1 MVTFTGLPHKSKNEL
16 SEEEESPIDLS
27 EISDDESYNK
37 DIPIDSNSDSE
48 WMNGKFRWTYFVR
61 RLLDCKKEEFQIQPK
76 WHWLKRKLR

>member
-1 MVTFTGLPHKSKNEL
+1 MRSFVVTFTRLPHKSKNEL

-48 WMNGKFRWTYFVR
+48 
-61 RLLDCKKEEFQIQPK
+61 
-76 WHWLKRKLR
+76 